1 MTIEMFIDK
10 MQNSIAK
17 NVKEG
22 LKDIEMLIPSFKFI
36 KEIYEGIITKTF
48 MGMSTKGDT
57 RVEDFKGKKFVSM
70 VSMQVD
76 GVEEKHYIVMSFTD
90 YNIMLDAFKNL
101 EDSEAQEFF
110 ETNQLSVYL
119 ISKDSFDIKKK
130 LDVKNLI

>member
-1 MTIEMFIDK
+1 MTIEMFINK
-10 MQNSIAK
+10 MQDSIAK

-22 LKDIEMLIPSFKFI
+22 LKDIEMLIPSFEFI
-36 KEIYEGIITKTF
+36 KEIHEGIITKTF

-57 RVEDFKGKKFVSM
+57 RIEDFKSKKFISM

-76 GVEEKHYIVMSFTD
+76 GEKEKHYIVMSFTD

-101 EDSEAQEFF
+101 EESEIQGFF